1 MCTCEVEKR
10 NKSSDNAKKHA
21 IEKHGIIAAAFD
33 EDAKKNDEK
42 YRSLIKKT

>member
-1 MCTCEVEKR
+1 VEKR

-21 IEKHGIIAAAFD
+21 IEKYGMTAAAFD
-33 EDAKKNDEK
+33 EDDEK